1 MIILVGNSFQN
12 ICKMQVKKLY
22 ADVSQS
28 VWRIFVVF
36 YVIYPESADPSR
48 VNRNGN
54 LERLHL
60 RSRTQS
66 LRPVEGTCMD
76 HFLWISWV
84 L

>member
-12 ICKMQVKKLY
+12 ICKMQVKKLS

-28 VWRIFVVF
+28 VWRIVVVF

-66 LRPVEGTCMD
+66 LRHLGR
-76 HFLWISWV
+76 
-84 L
+84 